1 MSSNQTQTALITGAS
16 SGIGLEL
23 VRCFARDNFKII
35 MVARQP
41 EKLQQAADKIRAEFS
56 GVQIDTIT
64 CDLSQPGSPDQ
75 LFAETQSKNLQIDI
89 LVNNAGFGEHG
100 FFAQT
105 DLKKELELIQ
115 LNIASLTHL
124 TKLYLP
130 LMLNRRSGKI
140 LNVASEAAFMPIPLL
155 SVYAASKAYVL
166 SFSEAL
172 QNEIEDT
179 GVQLTI
185 LCPAATDTNF
195 FRVAG
200 AENTKVA
207 NSDLDS
213 PVDVAKAAYEGLMK
227 GEKRI
232 LPTTKAKMH
241 VTQGNLMP
249 DSMLASLMR
258 KQMEPV
264 DK

>member
-1 MSSNQTQTALITGAS
+1 MPSNQTVLITGAS
-16 SGIGLEL
+16 SGIGYEL
-23 VRCFARDNFKII
+23 TRLFARDNYKIV
-35 MVARQP
+35 MVAHYAG
-41 EKLQQAADKIRAEFS
+41 KLEGAAQQIRTEYPQAE
-56 GVQIDTIT
+56 IMTIP

-75 LFAETQSKNLQIDI
+75 LFAETERRNLEIDI

-100 FFAQT
+100 LFAQT
-105 DLKKELELIQ
+105 NLKKELELIQ

-130 LMLNRRSGKI
+130 FMLNRRSGKI
-140 LNVASEAAFMPIPLL
+140 LNTASEAAFMPIPLL

-172 QNEIEDT
+172 QNEIEDM

-195 FRVAG
+195 FKVAG

-207 NSDLDS
+207 HSDLDS

-227 GEKRI
+227 GEKRV

>member
-1 MSSNQTQTALITGAS
+1 MASEQTVLITGGS
-16 SGIGLEL
+16 SGIGYEL
-23 VRCFARDNFKII
+23 ARCFARDNHKIVL
-35 MVARQP
+35 VAHF
-41 EKLQQAADKIRAEFS
+41 EGKLNDAAQRLRSEFPT
-56 GVQIDTIT
+56 VQFIAIP
-64 CDLSQPGSPDQ
+64 CDLSVPGSPQ
-75 LFAETQSKNLQIDI
+75 RVFEEIQHRSLEVDI

-100 FFAQT
+100 FFVQT

-124 TKLYLP
+124 TKLFLP
-130 LMLNRRSGKI
+130 YMLNRNSGKI

-172 QNEIEDT
+172 QNELKDT
-179 GVQLTI
+179 GVKLSI

-200 AENTKVA
+200 AENTRVA
-207 NSDLDS
+207 QGDLDS

-227 GEKRI
+227 GEARI
-232 LPTTKAKMH
+232 LPTAKAKMH
-241 VTQGNLMP
+241 VAQGNLMP
-249 DSMLASLMR
+249 DAMLAAQMR
-258 KQMEPV
+258 KQMEPA

>member
-1 MSSNQTQTALITGAS
+1 MAADQTVLITGAS
-16 SGIGLEL
+16 SGIGFEL
-23 VRCFARDNFKII
+23 ARCFARNQFKTVL
-35 MVARQP
+35 VAHF
-41 EKLQQAADKIRAEFS
+41 EDKLQEAAQKLRSEFP
-56 GVQIDTIT
+56 GTEFITIS
-64 CDLSQPGSPDQ
+64 CDLSQPNSPEQ
-75 LFAETQSKNLQIDI
+75 LFKETEQRNLQIDI

-105 DLKKELELIQ
+105 NLKKELELIQ

-140 LNVASEAAFMPIPLL
+140 LNTASEAAFMPIPLL

-172 QNEIEDT
+172 QNEIKDS

-195 FRVAG
+195 FKVAG
-200 AENTKVA
+200 AEDTRVA
-207 NSDLDS
+207 NGDLDS
-213 PVDVAKAAYEGLMK
+213 PVDVAKAAYYGLMK
-227 GEKRI
+227 GEARV
-232 LPTTKAKMH
+232 LPTPKAKMH
-241 VTQGNLMP
+241 VAQGNLMP
-249 DSMLASLMR
+249 DAMLAAQMR

-264 DK
+264 K